1 MKVVGFDWWLHTTA
15 HAEVG
20 HVDYRSYYAYYSPAS
35 TCVDKGKKKR
45 FIHVVFDVSTVFILF
60 LCWYKIFVN
69 LN

>member
-1 MKVVGFDWWLHTTA
+1 MKVVGFDWWLHPTA

-20 HVDYRSYYAYYSPAS
+20 HVDYRGYYAHVS
-35 TCVDKGKKKR
+35 TKEKKKR